1 MSRYEGVTLSTRD
14 LEGVLAF
21 VSAAYDA
28 DAEPLT
34 TELLDR
40 LAELVGCDYA
50 TYQAYDWRRRV
61 VTAYVRCSNED
72 PLAVP
77 PPYVPESYW
86 NSMHAYRARAAL
98 DKLSDRFDRRERERM
113 RDEEEFNAEF
123 RIVDSLGVG
132 AGNKR
137 TRSAWLH
144 FESQGRDFDERDR
157 ELVLALRPHL
167 DALWRRAVSRRQVAE
182 LLAALGRDGDT
193 APAEAIVVFEGDG
206 RIQHATAEAER
217 LLAAW
222 FRTADGRLPLELQ
235 DWVTLASPG
244 NRYTEHRN
252 GSMLVV
258 EATGEFTL
266 ILHERASGPA
276 GVTPREREV
285 LGLVAEGLSNTEIA
299 RALSVAPSTVA
310 KHLEH
315 AYAKL
320 GAHSRT
326 AAVARLAKLSE

>member
-1 MSRYEGVTLSTRD
+1 
-14 LEGVLAF
+14 
-21 VSAAYDA
+21 
-28 DAEPLT
+28 
-34 TELLDR
+34 
-40 LAELVGCDYA
+40 
-50 TYQAYDWRRRV
+50 
-61 VTAYVRCSNED
+61 
-72 PLAVP
+72 VP
-77 PPYVPESYW
+77 APYVGESYW
-86 NSMHAYRARAAL
+86 NSLHAYRARAAV

-113 RDEEEFNAEF
+113 RDEQEFNAEF
-123 RIVDSLGVG
+123 HVVDSLGVG
-132 AGNKR
+132 VGDKR

-193 APAEAIVVFEGDG
+193 AAAQAIVVFGADG
-206 RIQHATAEAER
+206 RIEHATAEAQR

-222 FRTADGRLPLELQ
+222 FGTVDHRLPLELQ
-235 DWVTLASPG
+235 DWVTLATPG

-266 ILHERASGPA
+266 VLHERVSGPA

-285 LGLVAEGLSNTEIA
+285 LALVAEGLSNREIA
-299 RALSVAPSTVA
+299 RALSVVPSTVA
-310 KHLEH
+310 KHLEQ

-326 AAVARLAKLSE
+326 AAVASLAKLSE